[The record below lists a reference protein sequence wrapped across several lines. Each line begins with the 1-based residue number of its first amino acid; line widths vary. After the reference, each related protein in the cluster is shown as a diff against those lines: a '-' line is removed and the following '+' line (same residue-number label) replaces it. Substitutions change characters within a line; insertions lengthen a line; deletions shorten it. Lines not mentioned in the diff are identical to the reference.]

1 MGLEPMCVS
10 FSSFSPFL
18 VSLPQLS
25 SGPGRRWL
33 WSSAGKMEVT
43 LTGLAPHAAAEARRR
58 VGAYLLA
65 PNNLC
70 KIPGLSLLWRQKPK
84 QNFSERAQRWLW
96 ASRFLIFIYFY
107 LFFL

>member
-1 MGLEPMCVS
+1 MGLEPTCVS
-10 FSSFSPFL
+10 FSSFSPLL

-25 SGPGRRWL
+25 SGLGGRWL
-33 WSSAGKMEVT
+33 WSSEGEMEVT
-43 LTGLAPHAAAEARRR
+43 LTGLAPHAAAEGRRR

-84 QNFSERAQRWLW
+84 QNFSERAWLW

-107 LFFL
+107 FYFL